1 MLISSKNLIG
11 LKVETKSGQQL
22 GHVRDFDV
30 DSETLEIKKLYVRPS
45 GIVRGLVGGDL
56 IIGKD
61 SIISINEE
69 KIIVEDLEEKEL
81 AKEKAAKKIAA
92 QGSPIA
98 ASSLE

>member
-11 LKVETKSGQQL
+11 LKVETKSGWQL

-45 GIVRGLVGGDL
+45 GIVKGLVGGDL
-56 IIGKD
+56 VISKN

-69 KIIVEDLEEKEL
+69 KIIVEDLAEGEL
-81 AKEKAAKKIAA
+81 AREKATKKIAVE
-92 QGSPIA
+92 GSPIA